1 VSAPST
7 VGSCRHAPRAQ
18 SRSRLA
24 YAVPTGRPAGEFP
37 ARSRRRGPRR
47 CARYAAPQRP
57 LLEEDAISEP
67 DLRASGDYADTFL
80 PEDAATVA
88 ARERAR
94 DSGVDAVGP
103 AVGAVLAFLAASLDA
118 RAVVEIGT
126 GAGVS
131 ACWLLRGMPPTGVLT
146 SIDSE
151 AEHQRQARTA
161 LTEAGVSPNRV
172 RLINGTALDVM
183 SRLAD
188 AAYDLVVIDVPATEY
203 GELLDAAVRLLR
215 PRGVVL
221 FHDAL
226 AGGHI
231 ADTAR
236 RDPHTIALRDLAKRL
251 HAADHLLPVALP
263 IGDGLLAAVR
273 VPEAS

>member
-1 VSAPST
+1 
-7 VGSCRHAPRAQ
+7 
-18 SRSRLA
+18 
-24 YAVPTGRPAGEFP
+24 
-37 ARSRRRGPRR
+37 
-47 CARYAAPQRP
+47 
-57 LLEEDAISEP
+57 
-67 DLRASGDYADTFL
+67 
-80 PEDAATVA
+80 
-88 ARERAR
+88 
-94 DSGVDAVGP
+94 
-103 AVGAVLAFLAASLDA
+103 
-118 RAVVEIGT
+118 
-126 GAGVS
+126 
-131 ACWLLRGMPPTGVLT
+131 
-146 SIDSE
+146 
-151 AEHQRQARTA
+151 
-161 LTEAGVSPNRV
+161 V
-172 RLINGTALDVM
+172 R
-183 SRLAD
+183 
-188 AAYDLVVIDVPATEY
+188 ATEY